1 MFMVFHSAPQRRPY
15 LIALF
20 AILLLAGVLLM
31 LLAG

>member
-1 MFMVFHSAPQRRPY
+1 MFMVFHSARERRPY

-20 AILLLAGVLLM
+20 AILLLAGILVT